1 MNIKTEYVNPPIPD
15 RRWDWR
21 AWIEGEEDGLEG
33 WGRSEEAAILD
44 LKETYDLYDWSIFNA
59 PDART

>member
-21 AWIEGEEDGLEG
+21 AWIEGEEDGLELLLVFVV
-33 WGRSEEAAILD
+33 RRMASHS
-44 LKETYDLYDWSIFNA
+44 YC
-59 PDART
+59 